1 MVSCFTE
8 PSQLPGASKQAR
20 ALHDQVLQR
29 VIKIGHQYQ
38 AAFKIVVT
46 ASPDLKA
53 KLEGAIRAQ
62 NASITKDKKMQQMRN
77 QAKAAAVPA
86 APSIKLKMD
95 FSNFTG

>member
-1 MVSCFTE
+1 MVSCIVE
-8 PSQLPGASKQAR
+8 SSQLAGCSKQAR

-38 AAFKIVVT
+38 LAFRTVIT
-46 ASPDLKA
+46 ASPDLKN
-53 KLEGAIRAQ
+53 KLEAAIRAQ
-62 NASITKDKKMQQMRN
+62 SASSMKAKQQQQLR
-77 QAKAAAVPA
+77 QQQKSALPA